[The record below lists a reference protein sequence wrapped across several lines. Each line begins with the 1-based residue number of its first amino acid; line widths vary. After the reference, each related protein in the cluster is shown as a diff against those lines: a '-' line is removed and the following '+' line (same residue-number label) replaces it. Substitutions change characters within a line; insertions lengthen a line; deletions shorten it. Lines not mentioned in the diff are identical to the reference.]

1 MIDSDLLL
9 SWGAT
14 YKKVQAGEYLFRE
27 GAPCNFYCQVE
38 SGKFKLVNIE
48 DSGKEY
54 LQDIIEPGETIG
66 ELPLFNNSLYE
77 VSAIALVN
85 SIVIRLCKDS
95 FERLL
100 REYPE
105 LHHRF
110 TEMLAE
116 KLRFKL
122 QFLKEFS
129 YHEPEHRISA
139 LLKYFTA
146 TNKNYCAQCCQIK
159 LTRQQIADM
168 SGLRVETVI
177 RAMRAMH
184 EKGQIE
190 IKGGKVYNNDMR
202 GVITRCCMAS

>member
-27 GAPCNFYCQVE
+27 GTPCNFYCQIE
-38 SGKFKLVNIE
+38 SGKFKLVNVE

-54 LQDIIEPGETIG
+54 LQDIMEPDDSIG

-77 VSAIALVN
+77 VSAIALTN

-100 REYPE
+100 HEYPE
-105 LHHRF
+105 LHQRF
-110 TEMLAE
+110 TEMLASR
-116 KLRFKL
+116 LRFKL

-139 LLKYFTA
+139 LLRYFIA
-146 TNKNYCAQCCQIK
+146 TKRNYCEKCCQVK

-168 SGLRVETVI
+168 TGLRVETVI

-184 EKGQIE
+184 ERGQIM
-190 IKGGKVYNNDMR
+190 INGGKVYYSDMR
-202 GVITRCCMAS
+202 EVITRCCMAS